1 MKKILSWLL
10 ICFLSL
16 SLASCGN
23 NVVLNEEEQ
32 QAYECV
38 VAMKSMMKD
47 PDSFKLYDS
56 MYMLQI
62 YDKEG
67 TLLVTYTIFKY
78 GGANSY
84 GAVVTDEAVF
94 RDGNYLMD
102 YTDEADPESDNYEEQ
117 LYFKVDI
124 NHYETFKALGKPSP
138 LYDYNFLELDVEKIK
153 SKMGLE

>member
-1 MKKILSWLL
+1 MKKVISLL
-10 ICFLSL
+10 LVCFLSL

-38 VAMKSMMKD
+38 VTMRSMMKN

-67 TLLVTYTIFKY
+67 DHLVTYTMFKY
-78 GGANSY
+78 GGTNSY

-102 YTDEADPESDNYEEQ
+102 YADEADPNADNYKEQ

-124 NHYETFKALGKPSP
+124 NHYETFKALGEPSP
-138 LYDYNFLELDVEKIK
+138 LYNYNLLELDVEKIK